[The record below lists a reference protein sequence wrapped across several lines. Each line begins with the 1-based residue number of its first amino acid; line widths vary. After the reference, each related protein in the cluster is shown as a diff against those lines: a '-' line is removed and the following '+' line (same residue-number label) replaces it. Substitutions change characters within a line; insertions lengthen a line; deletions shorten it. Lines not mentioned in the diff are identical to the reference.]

1 MPKTLKPLKG
11 KQKLFFKS
19 FASGEMVKGGNVI
32 PTPPTFHPTLAQL
45 ADWEGFVATMEE
57 AGAHRVGIAKL
68 IMPEGWQ
75 PRKKGYNLSNLN
87 LEVDKLLTQKIKP
100 IPTKVQG
107 AFSHETSL
115 FNRSN
120 KMSVA
125 NYLAMAS
132 SSQHQP
138 PDGNFQQLDQKYW
151 ERHYDPNSSPPVYGA
166 DIRGTLMDPELEVF
180 NLDKINSRPDAILF
194 QDQGPEFGGV
204 HDSYIFLGMWAST
217 FSWHV
222 EDQVPNPILPHN
234 FYFCSTR
241 TCMGSTICTVE
252 QPRPGTASHPQKH
265 TS

>member
-1 MPKTLKPLKG
+1 
-11 KQKLFFKS
+11 
-19 FASGEMVKGGNVI
+19 MVKCGNAI
-32 PTPPTFHPTLAQL
+32 PTPPTFHPTLAEL
-45 ADWEGFVATMEE
+45 ANWEGFVATMEE

-75 PRKKGYNLSNLN
+75 PRKRGYNLSNLN
-87 LEVDKLLTQKIKP
+87 LEVDKLLTQKIV
-100 IPTKVQG
+100 PTSVQG
-107 AFSHETSL
+107 AFTHEASSL
-115 FNRSN
+115 CKRSN

-125 NYLAMAS
+125 KYLAMAS

-151 ERHYDPNSSPPVYGA
+151 EGHYDPNSSPPVYGA
-166 DIRGTLMDPELEVF
+166 DICATLMDPELEVF

-222 EDQVPNPILPHN
+222 EDQVPFLPLN
-234 FYFCSTR
+234 FYFCSCTR

-252 QPRPGTASHPQKH
+252 HPRPGTASHLQKR
-265 TS
+265 TSKFNFH